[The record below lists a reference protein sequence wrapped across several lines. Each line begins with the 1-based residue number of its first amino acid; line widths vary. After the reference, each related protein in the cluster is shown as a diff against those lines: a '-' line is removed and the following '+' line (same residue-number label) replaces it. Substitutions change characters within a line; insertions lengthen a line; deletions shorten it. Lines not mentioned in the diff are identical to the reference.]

1 MAIPARIILYQSN
14 DQTVEVDKLKDRLT
28 GSYLNA
34 ATVTATL
41 YDSGGSA
48 VTGLNALALA
58 YVASSNGKYRG
69 NVEET
74 FAPALGDN
82 YEIWFTGNQ
91 GSSYFHLEIP
101 VSVQARKS

>member
-14 DQTVEVDKLKDRLT
+14 DQTVEIDRLRDRIT

-34 ATVTATL
+34 ATVSATL
-41 YDSGGSA
+41 YDSAGSA
-48 VTGLNALALA
+48 VSGLTGLTLA
-58 YVASSNGKYRG
+58 YVASSNGRYRG
-69 NVEET
+69 NLEQT

-82 YEIWFTGNQ
+82 YEIWFDGNE
-91 GSSYFHLEIP
+91 GSSYFHMEIP